1 MTPMPPSCA
10 MAMARRASVT
20 VSMAD
25 EMTGILR
32 RMERVIWVADVGLAG
47 QDLGGGGH
55 EKDIVERQRD
65 GGINSERAMGP
76 CGHAFAV
83 S

>member
-32 RMERVIWVADVGLAG
+32 QIERVICGADVGLARH
-47 QDLGGGGH
+47 DLGGGGH
-55 EKDIVERQRD
+55 EQDIVERQRD
-65 GGINSERAMGP
+65 GGIDSERTMGP
-76 CGHAFAV
+76 SGHAFAV